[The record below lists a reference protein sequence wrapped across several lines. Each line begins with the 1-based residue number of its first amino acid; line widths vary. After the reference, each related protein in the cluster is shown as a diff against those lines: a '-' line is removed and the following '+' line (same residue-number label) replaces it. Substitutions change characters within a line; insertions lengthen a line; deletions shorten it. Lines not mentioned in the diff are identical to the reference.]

1 LMIDTGSEPN
11 LVKRS
16 ALKPHLV
23 IETADALA
31 ISGITEGQVE
41 TYGSV
46 DIQVHDREVQFQ
58 VVPDNFPISTDGI
71 LGSQFCNNE
80 VDILYSQDCIVW
92 NSIRIPFGAV
102 NFAITKST
110 SCIPKTVSFGIA
122 SEFLSLTRQP

>member
-1 LMIDTGSEPN
+1 MIDTGSEPN

-23 IETADALA
+23 IETADTLT

-46 DIQVHDREVQFQ
+46 DIQVRDREIQCQ
-58 VVPDNFPISTDGI
+58 VVPDNFPINTDGI
-71 LGSQFCNNE
+71 LG
-80 VDILYSQDCIVW
+80 
-92 NSIRIPFGAV
+92 

-110 SCIPKTVSFGIA
+110 SCIPKTILFGMA
-122 SEFLSLTRQP
+122 FEFLSLTRQP